1 MTWSRRDTHH
11 RVNSCTDAHVCPSR
25 GSEVIVSPL
34 LETSLQYESALAV
47 CDRDLV
53 DEVLNVDRNIKL
65 ALSIFE
71 AWSGILS
78 WHILPDF

>member
-11 RVNSCTDAHVCPSR
+11 WVNSCTDAHVCPSR

-47 CDRDLV
+47 GDGDLV

-65 ALSIFE
+65 ALPIFE
-71 AWSGILS
+71 AWNGILS
-78 WHILPDF
+78 WHISPDF